1 MNIDEIITKWK
12 EPLEYDS
19 FGPLG
24 EMEYV
29 KLCAIM
35 MEVQHAFDKSNNK
48 TIGQNYGV
56 VLIRSLCGD
65 LSSGSSSE
73 LLECIRWI
81 LENNTIDYEFDEEK
95 TEELITSLEHPP
107 VNGQDI
113 EMLLLENI
121 RYELDKKL
129 VERVLNK
136 ELKLKPFIKIV
147 EIEID
152 RTVVQISV

>member
-1 MNIDEIITKWK
+1 MNIEEIVSKWK
-12 EPLEYDS
+12 EPLEYNS

-29 KLCAIM
+29 KLCAVM

-56 VLIRSLCGD
+56 VLIRFLCAD
-65 LSSGSSSE
+65 LSASSSSE
-73 LLECIRWI
+73 LLECVRWV

-107 VNGQDI
+107 INGQDI

-121 RYELDKKL
+121 RYELGKKL
-129 VERVLNK
+129 VKLLLNK
-136 ELKLKPFIKIV
+136 QLKLKPFIKIV

-152 RTVVQISV
+152 RTVVKISG